1 MKENDM
7 NREAA
12 MRALHAIAD
21 SVVDAVKVAG
31 DHGAPGGV
39 LYAALMR
46 YGCTLEHFEQIMG
59 ALVVAKKVVKRGQ
72 LYFAVK

>member
-1 MKENDM
+1 M

-12 MRALHAIAD
+12 VRALVAITNIIVD
-21 SVVDAVKVAG
+21 VVRSSG
-31 DHGAPGGV
+31 TEGAPGGV

-46 YGCTLEHFEQIMG
+46 YGCTLEQFEQIMG
-59 ALVVAKKVVKRGQ
+59 ALVIAKKVTKRGQ